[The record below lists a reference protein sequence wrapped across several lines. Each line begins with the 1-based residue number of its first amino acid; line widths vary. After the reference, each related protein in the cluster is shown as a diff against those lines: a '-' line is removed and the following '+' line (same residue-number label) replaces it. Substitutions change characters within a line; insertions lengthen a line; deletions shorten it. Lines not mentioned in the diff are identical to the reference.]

1 MGNIADL
8 LSVSMNKI
16 KEMID
21 ANTIIGTPIVEGST
35 IIIPVSRLQDRKS
48 TRLNSS
54 H

>member
-21 ANTIIGTPIVEGST
+21 ANTIIGTLIVECST
-35 IIIPVSRLQDRKS
+35 IIIPVSRL
-48 TRLNSS
+48 